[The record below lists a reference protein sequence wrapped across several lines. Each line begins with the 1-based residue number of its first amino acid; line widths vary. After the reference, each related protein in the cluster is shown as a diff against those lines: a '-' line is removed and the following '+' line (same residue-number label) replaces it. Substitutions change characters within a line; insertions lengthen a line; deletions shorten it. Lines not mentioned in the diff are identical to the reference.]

1 MICQAKFLVLF
12 LVLFLITGTVSAA
25 AQSEGNP
32 GDNPKIPRH
41 NLLNLSPEQKT
52 KLKELR
58 ENFRKET
65 VFLRNDIK
73 IKRLEI
79 QTLWTVPKP
88 DKEKIIAKQKELMDL
103 KTQLKLK
110 AIDYR
115 IEARN
120 TLTPEQAAQVGLWG
134 SRMGHKGH
142 SMGRPMMDRF

>member
-1 MICQAKFLVLF
+1 MISKAKFLVLF
-12 LVLFLITGTVSAA
+12 LVLFLITGIVSAA

-32 GDNPKIPRH
+32 GDKQKIQHHNP
-41 NLLNLSPEQKT
+41 LNLTPEQKT

-65 VFLRNDIK
+65 AFLRNDIK
-73 IKRLEI
+73 VKHLEL

-88 DKEKIIAKQKELMDL
+88 EKEKIIAKEKELMEL
-103 KTQLKLK
+103 KTQLKMK

-115 IEARN
+115 IEARS

-134 SRMGHKGH
+134 SMRGPKGH
-142 SMGRPMMDRF
+142 PMGRPPMGRF